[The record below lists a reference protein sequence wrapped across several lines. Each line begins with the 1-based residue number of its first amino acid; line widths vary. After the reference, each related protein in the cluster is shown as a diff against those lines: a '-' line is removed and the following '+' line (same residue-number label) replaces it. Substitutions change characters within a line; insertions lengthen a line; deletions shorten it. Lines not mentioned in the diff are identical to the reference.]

1 MVGNKVSKDENKSPL
16 VTKSEDMIIE
26 ASTNDKLVTAETKE
40 ADKRKTEAET
50 KDNKTAINGSIAAE
64 SRLIEPERNEAE
76 SRKAEAETEDGKRTT
91 NDSSDTAESRPMDL
105 DRNEVDN
112 RKIETEK
119 IQGKQAQ
126 SASSRSTAIQNKPA
140 KRRITPMAIDP

>member
-40 ADKRKTEAET
+40 PDKRKTEAET

-64 SRLIEPERNEAE
+64 SRIIEPERNEAE
-76 SRKAEAETEDGKRTT
+76 SRKAEDGKRTT

>member
-16 VTKSEDMIIE
+16 LTKSEDMIIE

-40 ADKRKTEAET
+40 PDKRKTEAET
-50 KDNKTAINGSIAAE
+50 KDDETAINGSIAAE
-64 SRLIEPERNEAE
+64 SRIIEPERNEAE